1 MNTQS
6 FHMDVN
12 TTQKYID
19 WLSITQAI
27 GIGPAICNKLLFEF
41 KSPKV
46 ILSSNHDTLRQFG
59 LSDASINSLYE
70 PDQGQISTSL
80 EWLNQTNHHL
90 ITFLDDDYPELLK
103 SIHSPPMVLFAKGQR
118 EALCYLHFAIVGSRN
133 PTSGGKRLA
142 EDFASELSRSG
153 LTICSGLALGI
164 DYHSHLGAL
173 KAAGSTIAVLGNGLN
188 SIYPARHKQIAHQI
202 IENGLLLSEYLPN
215 TKPNPGNFP
224 RRNRI
229 ISGMSLGVLVVEAAK
244 RSGSLITANYA
255 LEQGRDVFA
264 IPGSIHNPLARG
276 THSLIKQGAKLV
288 ETIDDILEE
297 ISPMANVVVNR
308 PSTLEVSLNG
318 FSDLEPDYKLLLDS
332 MGYEIVSV
340 DRLVELTGLTA
351 DVVSSMLLILELQG
365 MIGAQH
371 GGKYCRCSL

>member
-1 MNTQS
+1 
-6 FHMDVN
+6 MDVD
-12 TTQKYID
+12 TTQNHID
-19 WLSITQAI
+19 WLSLTQAT
-27 GIGPAICNKLLFEF
+27 GIGPAICNKLLIEF
-41 KSPKV
+41 KTPKA
-46 ILSSNHDTLRQFG
+46 ILSSNHNTLRQFG
-59 LSDASINSLYE
+59 LNDVSIISLLE
-70 PDQGQISTSL
+70 PDQRQISTTL
-80 EWLNQTNHHL
+80 EWLNQPNHHL
-90 ITFLDDDYPELLK
+90 ITYHDGDYPTLLK
-103 SIHSPPMVLFAKGQR
+103 SIDSPPMILFAIGQR
-118 EALCYLHFAIVGSRN
+118 KALGFLHFAIVGSRN
-133 PTSGGKRLA
+133 PTAGGKRLA
-142 EDFASELSRSG
+142 EDFASELSGTG

-188 SIYPARHKQIAHQI
+188 SVYPARHKKIAHQI
-202 IENGLLLSEYLPN
+202 IENGLLLSEYLPD

-229 ISGMSLGVLVVEAAK
+229 ISGMSMGVLVVEAAK

-288 ETIDDILEE
+288 ETVDDILEE
-297 ISPMANVVVNR
+297 LSPMANFVLNMT
-308 PSTLEVSLNG
+308 STLDASRNG
-318 FSDLEPDYKLLLDS
+318 YSDLEPDYRLLLDS

-365 MIGAQH
+365 MIESQH
-371 GGKYCRCSL
+371 GGKYSRCS

>member
-1 MNTQS
+1 
-6 FHMDVN
+6 MDVN
-12 TTQKYID
+12 TTQNYID
-19 WLSITQAI
+19 WLSLTQAT
-27 GIGPAICNKLLFEF
+27 GIGPATCNKLLIEF
-41 KSPKV
+41 KTPKA
-46 ILSSNHDTLRQFG
+46 ILSSNQNTLRQFG
-59 LSDASINSLYE
+59 LNDTSIISLLE
-70 PDQGQISTSL
+70 PDQRQISTTL
-80 EWLNQTNHHL
+80 EWLNQPNHHL
-90 ITFLDDDYPELLK
+90 ITYLDDDYPELLK
-103 SIHSPPMVLFAKGQR
+103 TIHSPPMILFAIGQR
-118 EALCYLHFAIVGSRN
+118 QALSFLHFAIVGSRN
-133 PTSGGKRLA
+133 PTAGGKRLA
-142 EDFASELSRSG
+142 EDFASELSRAG

-173 KAAGSTIAVLGNGLN
+173 KAVGSTIAVLGNGLN
-188 SIYPARHKQIAHQI
+188 SIYPARHKKIAHQI

-288 ETIDDILEE
+288 ETVDDILEE
-297 ISPMANVVVNR
+297 LTPMANVVMNM
-308 PSTLEVSLNG
+308 PSTQDAGWNRY
-318 FSDLEPDYKLLLDS
+318 SDLEPDYKLLLEI

-365 MIGAQH
+365 MIESQH
-371 GGKYCRCSL
+371 GGKYSRCS

>member
-1 MNTQS
+1 
-6 FHMDVN
+6 MDVDA
-12 TTQKYID
+12 TQNYTD
-19 WLSITQAI
+19 WLSLTQAT
-27 GIGPAICNKLLFEF
+27 GIGPAICNKLLIEF
-41 KSPKV
+41 KTPKA
-46 ILSSNHDTLRQFG
+46 ILSSNHNTLRQFG
-59 LSDASINSLYE
+59 LSDDTINSLLE
-70 PDQGQISTSL
+70 PDPEQIGITL

-90 ITFLDDDYPELLK
+90 ITYLDDDYPKLLK
-103 SIHSPPMVLFAKGQR
+103 TIHSPPMVLFAIGQR
-118 EALCYLHFAIVGSRN
+118 SALAFLHFAIVGSRN
-133 PTSGGKRLA
+133 PTAGGKRLA

-173 KAAGSTIAVLGNGLN
+173 NANGSTIAVLGNGLN
-188 SIYPARHKQIAHQI
+188 SIYPARHKYIAQQI

-244 RSGSLITANYA
+244 RSGSLITANNA

-288 ETIDDILEE
+288 ETIDDVLEE
-297 ISPMANVVVNR
+297 LAPLANVVLNR
-308 PSTLEVSLNG
+308 PSILEVSQNG
-318 FSDLEPDYKLLLDS
+318 FSDLEPEYKLLLDS

-351 DVVSSMLLILELQG
+351 DVVSSMLLILELEG
-365 MIGAQH
+365 MIEAQH
-371 GGKYCRCSL
+371 GGKYCRCT

>member
-1 MNTQS
+1 
-6 FHMDVN
+6 MDVD
-12 TTQKYID
+12 TTQNYTD
-19 WLSITQAI
+19 WLSLTQAT
-27 GIGPAICNKLLFEF
+27 GIGPVICNKLLIEF
-41 KSPKV
+41 KSPKA
-46 ILSSNHDTLRQFG
+46 ILSSSHNTLRQFG
-59 LSDASINSLYE
+59 LSDDAINSLLD
-70 PDQGQISTSL
+70 PDQGQISTIL
-80 EWLNQTNHHL
+80 KWLDQPNHHF
-90 ITFLDDDYPELLK
+90 ITYLDDDYPELLK
-103 SIHSPPMVLFAKGQR
+103 TIHSPPMILFAIGQR
-118 EALCYLHFAIVGSRN
+118 KVLGFLHFAIVGSRN
-133 PTSGGKRLA
+133 PTAGGKILA
-142 EDFASELSRSG
+142 EEFAAALSRSG

-173 KAAGSTIAVLGNGLN
+173 KAAGSTISVLGNGLN
-188 SIYPARHKQIAHQI
+188 SIYPARHKKIAHQI
-202 IENGLLLSEYLPN
+202 IENGLLLSEYLPD

-288 ETIDDILEE
+288 ETVDDILEE
-297 ISPMANVVVNR
+297 LPPMTSYV
-308 PSTLEVSLNG
+308 LNKSRILDAG
-318 FSDLEPDYKLLLDS
+318 RYGYNDLEPDYKLLLDS

-351 DVVSSMLLILELQG
+351 DVVSSMLLILELEG
-365 MIGAQH
+365 MIEAQH
-371 GGKYCRCSL
+371 GGKYCRCT